1 MYRSVQGLG
10 WTGGFTVPGQE
21 HRFSQQSCSGPGANP
36 MDPGSD
42 LICGRS
48 AEIPYLERIGCRAV
62 GFQGNHHC
70 YTDEG
75 NQGVFYCC
83 PPGILD
89 AELARAAAIPAPR
102 DGQAASLIPA
112 AATAAG
118 AGIGVGIGTVMV
130 TVGVLGVGGYFA
142 WRWAKNRQE
151 EMELEGY

>member
-1 MYRSVQGLG
+1 
-10 WTGGFTVPGQE
+10 
-21 HRFSQQSCSGPGANP
+21 
-36 MDPGSD
+36 MDPSSD

-48 AEIPYLERIGCRAV
+48 AEIQYLQRIGCRTV

-83 PPGILD
+83 PPGVLD

-102 DGQAASLIPA
+102 DGQQVAASMIPA

-118 AGIGVGIGTVMV
+118 AGIGMGIGTVLV
-130 TVGVLGVGGYFA
+130 TVGVMGIGGYLV